1 MPTVVPLLLL
11 PEPGR
16 VVAPRPVTLPVLGF
30 EEPEMPT
37 VEGRLWSVRPT
48 CGVVVLLRPLPI
60 LLPVLGRVV
69 ALRPVILPVLGF
81 EEPEVPTVE
90 GRLWSVRPTCGV
102 LEVLRLTCDVLEEL
116 RLTCGVE
123 VLRLLLVALLGRLT
137 CGVLEALRLPLVAL
151 PTRLTDGAVDLL
163 ELETAADWLL
173 LAVLPPCERLRP
185 WAEASDAPKIRHPM
199 RAKLI
204 IIFLTEVFI
213 VLLFYIVQQVI

>member
-1 MPTVVPLLLL
+1 MPTVVPLPLL

-48 CGVVVLLRPLPI
+48 CGVVVLLLWPLPI

-90 GRLWSVRPTCGV
+90 GRLGSVRPTCWV
-102 LEVLRLTCDVLEEL
+102 L
-116 RLTCGVE
+116 E

-137 CGVLEALRLPLVAL
+137 CGVEVLRLTLVALLGRLTCGVEVLRLPLLAL

-199 RAKLI
+199 SAKLI
-204 IIFLTEVFI
+204 IVFLTEVFI

>member
-1 MPTVVPLLLL
+1 
-11 PEPGR
+11 
-16 VVAPRPVTLPVLGF
+16 
-30 EEPEMPT
+30 
-37 VEGRLWSVRPT
+37 VRPT

>member
-1 MPTVVPLLLL
+1 MPTVVPLPLLL

-30 EEPEMPT
+30 EEPEIPT

-48 CGVVVLLRPLPI
+48 CGVLVLLRPLPI

-102 LEVLRLTCDVLEEL
+102 LDVLRLLLVALL
-116 RLTCGVE
+116 GRLTCGVE

-199 RAKLI
+199 SAKLI
-204 IIFLTEVFI
+204 IVFLTEVFI

>member
-1 MPTVVPLLLL
+1 MPIAPLPLLL

-30 EEPEMPT
+30 EEPE
-37 VEGRLWSVRPT
+37 
-48 CGVVVLLRPLPI
+48 
-60 LLPVLGRVV
+60 
-69 ALRPVILPVLGF
+69 
-81 EEPEVPTVE
+81 VPTVE
-90 GRLWSVRPTCGV
+90 GRLWSARPTCGV
-102 LEVLRLTCDVLEEL
+102 L
-116 RLTCGVE
+116 E

-137 CGVLEALRLPLVAL
+137 CGVEALRLTLVALLGRLTCGVEVLRLPLLAL

-185 WAEASDAPKIRHPM
+185 WAEASDAPITRHPM

>member
-1 MPTVVPLLLL
+1 
-11 PEPGR
+11 
-16 VVAPRPVTLPVLGF
+16 
-30 EEPEMPT
+30 MPT

-48 CGVVVLLRPLPI
+48 CGVVVLLLWPLPI

-90 GRLWSVRPTCGV
+90 GRLWSVRPTCWV
-102 LEVLRLTCDVLEEL
+102 L
-116 RLTCGVE
+116 E

-137 CGVLEALRLPLVAL
+137 CGVEVLRLPLLAL

-185 WAEASDAPKIRHPM
+185 WAEASDAPITRHPM

>member
-1 MPTVVPLLLL
+1 
-11 PEPGR
+11 
-16 VVAPRPVTLPVLGF
+16 
-30 EEPEMPT
+30 MPT

-48 CGVVVLLRPLPI
+48 CGVVVLLLWPLPI

-102 LEVLRLTCDVLEEL
+102 LEEL

-123 VLRLLLVALLGRLT
+123 ALRLTLVALLGRLT
-137 CGVLEALRLPLVAL
+137 CGVEVLRLTLVALLGRLTCGVEVLRLPLLAL

-185 WAEASDAPKIRHPM
+185 WAEASDAPITRHPM

>member
-1 MPTVVPLLLL
+1 MLLL
-11 PEPGR
+11 
-16 VVAPRPVTLPVLGF
+16 
-30 EEPEMPT
+30 
-37 VEGRLWSVRPT
+37 W
-48 CGVVVLLRPLPI
+48 PLPI

-102 LEVLRLTCDVLEEL
+102 LEVLRL
-116 RLTCGVE
+116 
-123 VLRLLLVALLGRLT
+123 LLVALLGRLT
-137 CGVLEALRLPLVAL
+137 CGVEVLRLPLLAL

-185 WAEASDAPKIRHPM
+185 WAEASDAPITRHPM